1 MACTGNIKSYF
12 ACGMHLHG
20 KRFLA
25 RQPPLSK
32 PQALLTLII
41 YFALE
46 ISVHQRKKGRP
57 KREGPFYGRI
67 VYPCGEATSTTVT
80 TQEHASHSATCNR
93 HQNRGTV
100 VTSVVY
106 SFFLISTDTWI
117 FCLRCGF
124 SFNRAYALA
133 YVEAGT
139 FELNF
144 LNLWTVYN
152 LKVSVQMHANE
163 VLGGSLQGHV
173 LNCYES
179 KR

>member
-1 MACTGNIKSYF
+1 MQPASEQGHRRN
-12 ACGMHLHG
+12 
-20 KRFLA
+20 KRCV
-25 RQPPLSK
+25 
-32 PQALLTLII
+32 LL
-41 YFALE
+41 
-46 ISVHQRKKGRP
+46 
-57 KREGPFYGRI
+57 
-67 VYPCGEATSTTVT
+67 
-80 TQEHASHSATCNR
+80 
-93 HQNRGTV
+93 
-100 VTSVVY
+100 
-106 SFFLISTDTWI
+106 FLISTDTWI